1 MFDKILI
8 ANRGEIALRIIR
20 ACRELG
26 VKTVAVYST
35 ADRLSPHVELAD
47 EAICIG
53 DSSSQDSYL
62 RIPNIISAAEVAD
75 VEAIHPGYGFLA
87 EDAHFAEICESC
99 NIRFIGP
106 SPPVLEMLGDKQRAR
121 RAALGAGIPVIPGS
135 DSTLPDET
143 AAVETAQK
151 IGYPVMLKAVAGGG
165 GKGMRRAHND
175 ISLAAAF
182 LNARA
187 EAEAAF
193 GSGEI
198 YLEKLLEDIRHVEI
212 QILADGQGNAVH
224 LGEREC
230 SIQRKHQKLMEES
243 PSPAVDGRLR
253 EALGEAALKLIR
265 AVGYRGVGTVEF
277 LLDPEGEYYFL
288 EMNGRIQVEHPVTEM
303 VTAIDLVR
311 AQIRIAAGEKL
322 RFRQKDVRFRGHA
335 LECRINAEDPWNGF
349 TPSPGK
355 VDTFR
360 LPGGPGVRIDT
371 HIYPGFV
378 ITPHYD
384 SLLAKLIAWG
394 EDRFAAVRVMSRAL
408 EEFKI
413 EGVKTTI
420 PLHRAVIRH
429 PAFVRGD
436 FDTGF
441 LEKQLGIKS

>member
-1 MFDKILI
+1 MFEKILI

-47 EAICIG
+47 QAICIG
-53 DSSSQDSYL
+53 DSSSQNSYL
-62 RIPNIISAAEVAD
+62 KIPNIISAAEVAD

-106 SPPVLEMLGDKQRAR
+106 SPEVLEMLGDKQRAR
-121 RAALGAGIPVIPGS
+121 RAALQTGIPVIPGS
-135 DSTLPDET
+135 ESTLSGEKE
-143 AAVETAQK
+143 AVAVAQK

-165 GKGMRRAHND
+165 GRGMRRAHND
-175 ISLAAAF
+175 ISLASAF
-182 LNARA
+182 LSARA

-198 YLEKLLEDIRHVEI
+198 YLEKLMEAPRHIEI
-212 QILADGQGNAVH
+212 QILADGKGAAVH

-243 PSPAVDGRLR
+243 PSPAVDKRLR
-253 EALGEAALKLIR
+253 AQLGEAALKLIR
-265 AVGYRGVGTVEF
+265 AVGYSGVGTVEF
-277 LLDPEGEYYFL
+277 LVDSDGCFYFL

-303 VTAIDLVR
+303 VTAVDLVR
-311 AQIRIAAGEKL
+311 AQIRLAAGEKL
-322 RFRQKDVRFRGHA
+322 GMKQEEVRFRGHA

-349 TPSPGK
+349 APSPGK
-355 VDTFR
+355 IETFR
-360 LPGGPGVRIDT
+360 LPGGPGVRLDT
-371 HIYPGFV
+371 HIYSGFV
-378 ITPHYD
+378 VSPHYD
-384 SLLAKLIAWG
+384 SLVAKLIAWG
-394 EDRFAAVRVMSRAL
+394 EDRSAAIRVMDRAL
-408 EEFKI
+408 YEFRV
-413 EGVKTTI
+413 EGIKTTI

-429 PAFVRGD
+429 SAFIRGD
-436 FDTGF
+436 FNTGF
-441 LEKQLGIKS
+441 IEQHLGIKN